1 MEAGFTNEGG
11 VDCVRFLKNIMGLWL
26 LQELRREWPA
36 PIGYGEMTRL
46 AEAGNGYRHAV
57 DVTDSRFLKPACMRR
72 ELLAALEEQGA
83 PLPDNDAELLYCVNH
98 SLAISYGKAVKKLEE
113 ILGKTFSGLLILGGG
128 NQNHLL
134 NRLTEEETGLPV
146 EAGPTEGSAM
156 GNLNLQLLGAL
167 GAEKERGGS
176 SPC

>member
-1 MEAGFTNEGG
+1 M
-11 VDCVRFLKNIMGLWL
+11 
-26 LQELRREWPA
+26 
-36 PIGYGEMTRL
+36 
-46 AEAGNGYRHAV
+46 
-57 DVTDSRFLKPACMRR
+57 
-72 ELLAALEEQGA
+72 
-83 PLPDNDAELLYCVNH
+83 
-98 SLAISYGKAVKKLEE
+98 KKLEE

>member
-26 LQELRREWPA
+26 LQELRREWPV

-83 PLPDNDAELLYCVNH
+83 PLPGSDAELLYCVNH
-98 SLAISYGKAVKKLEE
+98 SLAISYGQAVKKLEE